1 MNDFCFIAQIVS
13 AGKDGFVKIQ
23 SVTDIADCL
32 NDVNDIYLDFW
43 GKKKKFI
50 VEEILEI
57 KNSLF
62 LKFLNFNDDRDISV
76 LLGHKIFISEND
88 FKKLPQKNF
97 SDQLLIGCKVFRN
110 GDHLGIVKNLY
121 NTPANDVIEILKSDG
136 EEILIPYVD
145 AYFEM
150 MDVKNKILVLKP
162 DAGFYDDED

>member
-1 MNDFCFIAQIVS
+1 MNDFYFVAQIVS

-23 SVTDIADCL
+23 SVKDLTDCL
-32 NDVNDIYLDFW
+32 KNVNEIYLDFW

-62 LKFLNFNDDRDISV
+62 LKFINFNDNRDISV
-76 LLGHKIFISEND
+76 LLGNKIFISEKD
-88 FKKLPQKNF
+88 FENLPHKNF
-97 SDQLLIGCKVFRN
+97 SDQFLIGCNVFRS

-145 AYFEM
+145 AYFEK
-150 MDVKNKILVLKP
+150 MDVKNKILILKP